1 MVDFKINGV
10 VIKRPSDFKKSFYK
24 VSTLERIANA
34 DMVGDF
40 IAKKRKFYFTYEAIS
55 GWELDVIL
63 DAIWEPETMFFTLT
77 IPVENATDDG
87 YEEYT
92 VYPGEIPM
100 ELHRASPMGNWVWKN
115 VNFNLIQ
122 K

>member
-10 VIKRPSDFKKSFYK
+10 VIKRPSDFKISRYK

-40 IAKKRKFYFTYEAIS
+40 IAKKFKFYFTYEAIA
-55 GWELDVIL
+55 GWQLDVIL

-77 IPVENATDDG
+77 IPVEGPTGNE
-87 YEEYT
+87 YEEYI
-92 VYPGEIPM
+92 VYPGEIPAD
-100 ELHRASPMGNWVWKN
+100 LHRASPMGNWVWKN

>member
-1 MVDFKINGV
+1 MVDYKIDGV
-10 VIKRPSDFKKSFYK
+10 VIKRPSSFKVGRFK

-40 IAKKRKFYFTYEAIS
+40 VAKKKKFFFTYEAIA

-63 DAIWEPETMFFTLT
+63 DALWEPEKMFFTLV

-87 YEEYT
+87 YETYT
-92 VYPGEIPM
+92 VYPGEIPT
-100 ELHRASPMGNWVWKN
+100 ELHHASPIGNWVWKN
-115 VNFNLIQ
+115 VDFNLIQ